1 MTTTGK
7 RSTALAALMAAAVI
21 GAPALSA
28 HAVSGKPET
37 DTSHAFTARLDIGN
51 GTKACSG
58 VLIAP
63 QWVATAASCFADN
76 PAASIKIP
84 AGAPKLKTTATI
96 GRTDLTTTTGTVREV
111 VQLVPRDDRD
121 LVLARLSAPVA
132 DIGLPGIATAAPAK
146 DAAVSVTGYGRT
158 KDEWVP
164 LKLHGETFQVDQVNT
179 ADFAVHGASGAAIC
193 AGDSG
198 APVFTSAGLLGI
210 ASRSDQGG
218 CFGTDAAQTSTNAVV
233 TRTDDIAAWVKSTVE
248 SAPFADFNGDGVE
261 DTAVGDPKATVGGNA
276 EAGAV
281 HVVYGGGKGTTQ
293 IDQGTDFV
301 PGDAEAGDRFGY
313 ALATV
318 DYNKDG
324 YTDLVVSSPYE
335 DAGSIADVGMVTVVY
350 GSPAGLGKG
359 PASDTYAQGEGN
371 GDLKE
376 AGKEKGDLLGYALA
390 AGITRDNEP
399 YIVIGDPGED
409 VGSVAD
415 AGSVVYVHGGTNVFL
430 SRAGGLPGRGSL
442 PGSPEAGDK
451 VGTSVA
457 ADMTNIVVGMP
468 GEDINGK
475 PGAGGVAVLTH
486 NLGPNLRPILRASLD
501 QDSDKIAGSAEKD
514 DAFGQ
519 SVAIIPKGT
528 DDDSI
533 IAVGSPGESV
543 VATNGTTNVANA
555 GVVYTIDFPAKS
567 DWSQLKV
574 IHQDQPNVAD
584 GIETGDRFGETVAAI
599 NLAPG
604 KASPSWADAQ
614 LAVGVPGESEGT
626 AAGAGSVQTFSLLT
640 ASGDHNDVLYAGYN
654 KVPGTPGANQHMGQA
669 IALSPTHVYVG
680 MPNGPQAGGAVYEV
694 PWNNV
699 TSYTTNADADGAV
712 SVLRPGTGGIPS
724 GGKAF
729 GSAVR

>member
-1 MTTTGK
+1 MTTTRRRG
-7 RSTALAALMAAAVI
+7 TALAALVTAAVI
-21 GAPALSA
+21 GAPALGA
-28 HAVSGKPET
+28 HAVTGKPET
-37 DTSHAFTARLDIGN
+37 DTAHAFTARLDIGA
-51 GTKACSG
+51 GTKACSAT
-58 VLIAP
+58 LIAP
-63 QWVATAASCFADN
+63 QWLATAASCFADD
-76 PAASIKIP
+76 PAASVKIP
-84 AGAPKLKTTATI
+84 AGAPKLRTTATI
-96 GRTDLTTTTGTVREV
+96 GRTDLTTTAGVVRDV

-164 LKLHGETFQVDQVNT
+164 LKLHGESFQVDQVNST
-179 ADFAVHGASGAAIC
+179 DFAVHGTSGAAIC

-218 CFGTDAAQTSTNAVV
+218 CLGTDPAQTSTNGVV

-261 DTAVGDPKATVGGNA
+261 DTAVGDPKATVGQYT

-281 HVVYGGGKGTTQ
+281 HVVYGGGKGTAQ
-293 IDQGTDFV
+293 LDQSLDSV
-301 PGDAEAGDRFGY
+301 PGDAETGDRFGY

-324 YTDLVVSSPYE
+324 YTDLAVSSPYD
-335 DAGSIADVGMVTVVY
+335 DAGSIADVGMVSVIY

-359 PASDTYAQGEGN
+359 RAPDNYAQGEGT
-371 GDLKE
+371 GALKD

-390 AGITRDNEP
+390 AGVTRDNEP
-399 YIVIGDPGED
+399 YLVIGDPGED
-409 VGSVAD
+409 VGSVTD
-415 AGSVVYVHGGTNVFL
+415 AGSVVYVHGSTNLFL
-430 SRAGGLPGRGSL
+430 SQGAGL

-451 VGTSVA
+451 VGTAVA
-457 ADMTNIVVGMP
+457 ADKTNIVVGMP
-468 GEDINGK
+468 GAHIGGK
-475 PGAGGVAVLTH
+475 PGAGSVAVLTH
-486 NLGPNLRPILRASLD
+486 NLGPNFKPVVRAHLD
-501 QDSDKIAGSAEKD
+501 QDSDKITGGAEKG

-528 DDDSI
+528 NNDSV
-533 IAVGSPGESV
+533 IAVGMPGESI
-543 VATNGTTNVANA
+543 VAANGTTNVANA
-555 GVVYTIDFPAKS
+555 GAVYTFDFPARS

-574 IHQDQPNVAD
+574 IHQDQPDVD
-584 GIETGDRFGETVAAI
+584 GSIETGDRFGETVAAI
-599 NLAPG
+599 NLAPE
-604 KASPSWADAQ
+604 KASPSWADMQ
-614 LAVGVPGESEGT
+614 LAVGVPGESQGT
-626 AAGAGSVQTFSLLT
+626 AAGAGAVQTFSLLT
-640 ASGDHNDVLYAGYN
+640 APGDHSDVLRAGYN
-654 KVPGTPGANQHMGQA
+654 KVPGAPGANQHMGQV
-669 IALSPTHVYVG
+669 IALSPTHVYIG

-694 PWNNV
+694 PWNNLA
-699 TSYTTNADADGAV
+699 SYTTNADTDGDV
-712 SVLRPGTGGIPS
+712 TVLRPGTGGIPT

>member
-1 MTTTGK
+1 MTTTG
-7 RSTALAALMAAAVI
+7 RRRTALAALVTAAVI
-21 GAPALSA
+21 GVPALSA

-37 DTSHAFTARLDIGN
+37 DTGHAFTARLDIGA
-51 GTKACSG
+51 GTKACSAT
-58 VLIAP
+58 LIAP
-63 QWVATAASCFADN
+63 QWLATASSCFADN
-76 PAASIKIP
+76 PAASVKIP

-96 GRTDLTTTTGTVREV
+96 GRTDLTTTDGVVRDV

-121 LVLARLSAPVA
+121 LVLARLSAPVTG
-132 DIGLPGIATAAPAK
+132 ISLPGIATAAPAK

-158 KDEWVP
+158 KDEWAP

-179 ADFAVHGASGAAIC
+179 TDFAVHGATGAAIC
-193 AGDSG
+193 GGDSG

-218 CFGTDAAQTSTNAVV
+218 CFGTDPAQTSTSGVV
-233 TRTDDIAAWVKSTVE
+233 TRTDDIADWVKSTVE
-248 SAPFADFNGDGVE
+248 SAPFTDFNGDGVE
-261 DTAVGDPKATVGGNA
+261 DTAVGDPKATVGGDA

-281 HVVYGGGKGTTQ
+281 HVVYGGGKGTSLLY
-293 IDQGTDFV
+293 QGVDSV

-335 DAGSIADVGMVTVVY
+335 DAGSIADVGMVSVIY

-359 PASDTYAQGEGN
+359 RTADTYAQGEGN
-371 GDLKE
+371 GDLKQ

-409 VGSVAD
+409 VGSVTD
-415 AGSVVYVHGGTNVFL
+415 AGAVVYVHGNTNVFL
-430 SRAGGLPGRGSL
+430 TRSSGTPGRGDL
-442 PGSPEAGDK
+442 PGSPEAGDR

-457 ADMTNIVVGMP
+457 ADATSIVVGMP
-468 GEDINGK
+468 GEDIGGK
-475 PGAGGVAVLTH
+475 ADAGGVAVLTH
-486 NLGPNLRPILRASLD
+486 HLGLNLKPILRLNLD
-501 QDSDKIAGSAEKD
+501 QDNDKISGGAEKG

-519 SVAIIPKGT
+519 SVAIVRKGAN
-528 DDDSI
+528 DGSI
-533 IAVGSPGESV
+533 IAVGSPGESI
-543 VATNGTTNVANA
+543 VAANGTTNVANA
-555 GVVYTIDFPAKS
+555 GAVYTIDFPDNS
-567 DWSQLKV
+567 MWSQMRV

-584 GIETGDRFGETVAAI
+584 GIETGDRFGESVAAV

-604 KASPSWADAQ
+604 KASPSWADMQ
-614 LAVGVPGESEGT
+614 LAVGVPGESQGA

-640 ASGDHNDVLYAGYN
+640 APGDHNDILYAGRN
-654 KVPGTPGANQHMGQA
+654 KVPGTPGANQHMGQV
-669 IALSPTHVYVG
+669 IALSPTHVFVG
-680 MPNGPQAGGAVYEV
+680 MPNGPQDGGAVYEV
-694 PWNNV
+694 PWKNL
-699 TSYTTNADADGAV
+699 TSYTTNADADGPV
-712 SVLRPGTGGIPS
+712 TVLRPGADGIPS